1 MFLPSGF
8 GEKYVMTALGRMVY
22 YTAVDKPWSDSN
34 VEKSN
39 DKTLVFLHAFGGGSS
54 AYEWSKVYPAF
65 ATEYRIV
72 APDLIGWGRSDH
84 PARTYKPD
92 DYINS
97 IIEFVEKTC
106 NVPTTAIASG
116 LTAAF
121 TIRAAILRPDLFKS
135 LILIT
140 PAGLAEFGQ
149 DYRRSFSAQVVN
161 IPVLDRFFYM
171 AGVSNSFGI
180 RSFLEQRQFARAER
194 VYPEIVEAY
203 EQSAQQFNAEYAALA
218 FVRGDLSFDLSQYI
232 TQLTVPTAIIWG
244 QKSEYTGP
252 DVGRR
257 LATMNPQAVR
267 IFYHLDDVGFTPQLE
282 LPAVTIG
289 LIRKFIPLLESKEG
303 GHYSSDETFR
313 EGSIGDRNTIHHDR
327 VEVIDTRNQ

>member
-1 MFLPSGF
+1 MFLPPGF

-22 YTAVDKPWSDSN
+22 YTAVGKPWSDTDVDQS
-34 VEKSN
+34 S
-39 DKTLVFLHAFGGGSS
+39 DRTLVFLHAFGGGSS

-65 ATEYRIV
+65 AADYRII

-84 PARTYKPD
+84 PARSYHID
-92 DYINS
+92 DYIKL
-97 IIEFVEKTC
+97 IIEFIEKTG
-106 NVPTTAIASG
+106 NGSIHAIASG

-135 LILIT
+135 LILTT

-149 DYRRSFSAQVVN
+149 DYSRSFSAQIVN
-161 IPVLDRFFYM
+161 IPGVDRLLYM
-171 AGVSNSFGI
+171 TGVASGFGI

-203 EQSAQQFNAEYAALA
+203 LQSAQQFNAEYAALA
-218 FVRGDLSFDLSQYI
+218 FVRGDLSFDLSLYI

-244 QKSEYTGP
+244 QKSVFTGP
-252 DVGRR
+252 EVGRR
-257 LATMNPQAVR
+257 LAQMNPQAIR

-282 LPAVTIG
+282 LPGVTIG
-289 LIRKFIPLLESKEG
+289 LIRKFLPLLE
-303 GHYSSDETFR
+303 
-313 EGSIGDRNTIHHDR
+313 
-327 VEVIDTRNQ
+327 